1 MILLKEYAE
10 TLKVHFKILDKKL
23 TFVVCFDSLV
33 DIASS
38 AVPEDEFVI
47 KITNFFQDF

>member
-1 MILLKEYAE
+1 MILLKDFAE
-10 TLKVHFKILDKKL
+10 TLKVHYKIFDKKL

-33 DIASS
+33 DIALS
-38 AVPEDEFVI
+38 AAPEYEFVI